1 MEMKDSKRRF
11 LTAVVCILT
20 FAAVFA
26 FNIKTVTAEEDE
38 TQQETTETAAEE
50 EGGEPETTSE
60 TTSDEDGTE
69 PETTLKDPEPDGKKT
84 AELTIDNMNCYEGM
98 EKTYSQGYMPKIENQ
113 TAQLVVPVLCNETLK
128 NERLTVHL
136 NLGNSSDIP
145 FVYRNYEKTVFLEQH
160 SVNDESGT
168 VQAYVAR
175 FDLELKDDRYNG
187 NYPVELTV
195 TAWDCNG
202 NKIEKTITIYIAV
215 TDGRNRDA
223 EPFTLPEPETSPS
236 FAPKIIIEDYEFS
249 KEQIVPG
256 DEVDVTIRL
265 KNTGVLGIRN
275 LTVAF
280 GVPAQYFILLSKT
293 DRIWLDAIPAG
304 ETKEVTFTCEART
317 DAPWGQYDL
326 KLNYDYADSKG
337 STYAGEGT
345 VKLMVGQVVRLEFD
359 ELNIA
364 SSMRVGDV
372 VQARLH
378 VMNLGKG
385 TVFNIRARIEA
396 DGISPEETL
405 FIGNLDAGKTAEGTV
420 KVQASGL
427 VQGTSV
433 YGKTQGIVTILYED
447 ASGKEY
453 EETLDFF
460 TTITSPFSGQEIA
473 EEDEPGQ
480 WWVIIAVIAAV
491 LCVFT
496 GTWIVQRQKEKRW
509 RK

>member
-175 FDLELKDDRYNG
+175 FDL
-187 NYPVELTV
+187 
-195 TAWDCNG
+195 
-202 NKIEKTITIYIAV
+202 
-215 TDGRNRDA
+215 
-223 EPFTLPEPETSPS
+223 
-236 FAPKIIIEDYEFS
+236 
-249 KEQIVPG
+249 
-256 DEVDVTIRL
+256 
-265 KNTGVLGIRN
+265 
-275 LTVAF
+275 
-280 GVPAQYFILLSKT
+280 
-293 DRIWLDAIPAG
+293 
-304 ETKEVTFTCEART
+304 
-317 DAPWGQYDL
+317 
-326 KLNYDYADSKG
+326 
-337 STYAGEGT
+337 
-345 VKLMVGQVVRLEFD
+345 
-359 ELNIA
+359 
-364 SSMRVGDV
+364 
-372 VQARLH
+372 
-378 VMNLGKG
+378 
-385 TVFNIRARIEA
+385 
-396 DGISPEETL
+396 
-405 FIGNLDAGKTAEGTV
+405 
-420 KVQASGL
+420 
-427 VQGTSV
+427 
-433 YGKTQGIVTILYED
+433 
-447 ASGKEY
+447 
-453 EETLDFF
+453 
-460 TTITSPFSGQEIA
+460 
-473 EEDEPGQ
+473 
-480 WWVIIAVIAAV
+480 
-491 LCVFT
+491 
-496 GTWIVQRQKEKRW
+496 
-509 RK
+509 

>member
-1 MEMKDSKRRF
+1 MEMKDRKMWF
-11 LTAVVCILT
+11 LITAVWIFIV
-20 FAAVFA
+20 AAVSA
-26 FNIKTVTAEEDE
+26 LDIKTVAAEDV
-38 TQQETTETAAEE
+38 QQETTETAAEE
-50 EGGEPETTSE
+50 EGGEQEMTSE
-60 TTSDEDGTE
+60 TTNGEDETQQKTTAKEPQTE
-69 PETTLKDPEPDGKKT
+69 RKQT
-84 AELTIDNMNCYEGM
+84 AELTIDNMNRYEGM
-98 EKTYSQGYMPKIENQ
+98 EKTYSEGYMPGMENQ
-113 TAQLVVPVLCNETLK
+113 TAYLVVPILCNEALK
-128 NERLTVHL
+128 DGQLTVRL
-136 NLGNSSDIP
+136 NLGGSSDIP

-160 SVNDESGT
+160 PVNDGSGVT
-168 VQAYVAR
+168 QAYVAR

-195 TAWDCNG
+195 TAWDG
-202 NKIEKTITIYIAV
+202 HGSKIEKTITIYIAV
-215 TDGRNRDA
+215 TDGRNRD
-223 EPFTLPEPETSPS
+223 EQPLTLPEPETSPS

-249 KEQIVPG
+249 REQIVPG
-256 DEVDVTIRL
+256 DEVEVTIRL
-265 KNTGVLGIRN
+265 KNTGDLGIKN
-275 LTVAF
+275 LTVVF
-280 GVPAQYFILLSKT
+280 GVPAQYFNLLSKT
-293 DRIWLDAIPAG
+293 DSIWVDSIAAG
-304 ETKEVTFTCEART
+304 GTKEVTFTCEART

-326 KLNYDYADSKG
+326 KLNYDYADAKG

-359 ELNIA
+359 ELNIT

-372 VQARLH
+372 AQARLH

-385 TVFNIRARIEA
+385 TVYNIRARIEA
-396 DGISPEETL
+396 DGISPEETM

-427 VQGTSV
+427 VQGSSV
-433 YGKTQGIVTILYED
+433 YGKTQGSVTILYED

-453 EETLDFF
+453 EETMEFF
-460 TTITSPFSGQEIA
+460 TTITSPFSGQEVV

-480 WWVIIAVIAAV
+480 WWIIIAVIAAV